1 MIRKLTV
8 ALTLLTLIV
17 FAPMFRGFND
27 SAITLA
33 AQQSGA
39 QEEVVY
45 ACPMHPEVTSKRA
58 GERCPKCGMDLR
70 ARSAEDA
77 ANTSGAGGSAAA
89 DAAGNNA
96 NEASNGKAIS
106 SPRIPDTTVYDQN
119 GRQLKFYTDLVKG
132 KTVAI
137 NFIFTTCTAVCPP
150 LTATF
155 RRVQQGLAERMG
167 RDIEL
172 ISISVDPTTDVPE
185 RLKSFS
191 EKFKAG
197 PGWTFV
203 TGSKPE
209 IDRLLQALG
218 GYVSNKT
225 DHTPLLLIGND
236 AAGFWTRTYGL
247 SPPSQIINIINEA
260 ANKRA
265 TPTADSSS
273 REQPTTVSPGSKPS
287 SDEAA
292 AKYFPNTTLLT
303 QDNRPVRFY
312 DDLLKGKVV
321 LINFVFT
328 TCKGVCSPMTANL
341 AKVQKHL
348 GERVGR
354 DVLMISISVDPETD
368 TPAVLKK
375 YADQFKAQPG
385 WYFLTGEKKNV
396 DWVLY
401 KLGGYVED
409 KQQHNSTLIIGNVA
423 KGEWMKVMAM
433 SNPAEIAGAVTKMI
447 DAN

>member
-1 MIRKLTV
+1 MIRKLIV
-8 ALTLLTLIV
+8 ALTLFILII
-17 FAPMFRGFND
+17 FAPMFRGFGD
-27 SAITLA
+27 AALAQA
-33 AQQSGA
+33 AQQGGA
-39 QEEVVY
+39 QEVVY
-45 ACPMHPEVTSKRA
+45 ACPMHPEVTSKSA
-58 GERCPKCGMDLR
+58 GRCPKCGMDLKV
-70 ARSAEDA
+70 RSAEDWTNMA
-77 ANTSGAGGSAAA
+77 GAGGSASNAA
-89 DAAGNNA
+89 ANNA
-96 NEASNGKAIS
+96 NDANSGKAIS

-119 GRQLKFYTDLVKG
+119 GRKLKFYTDLVKG

-137 NFIFTTCTAVCPP
+137 NFIFTTCTGVCPP
-150 LTATF
+150 LSATF

-167 RDIEL
+167 RDMEL
-172 ISISVDPTTDVPE
+172 ISISVDPATDVPE
-185 RLKSFS
+185 RLKTFS

-209 IDRLLQALG
+209 IDRLLEALG
-218 GYVSNKT
+218 GYVSNKN

-247 SPPSQIINIINEA
+247 APPSQIINLINEA
-260 ANKRA
+260 ANKPR
-265 TPTADSSS
+265 TPSAENS
-273 REQPTTVSPGSKPS
+273 REQPATQSPASKLAT
-287 SDEAA
+287 DEAA
-292 AKYFPNTTLLT
+292 AKYFSNTILLT

-341 AKVQKHL
+341 AKVQKQL

-354 DVLMISISVDPETD
+354 DVLMLSISVDPETD
-368 TPAVLKK
+368 TPAVLKR
-375 YADQFKAQPG
+375 YADTFKAQPG

-423 KGEWMKVMAM
+423 TGEWMKVLAM
-433 SNPAEIAGAVTKMI
+433 SNPQEIASAVTKLLA
-447 DAN
+447 AN

>member
-8 ALTLLTLIV
+8 ALTLLTPII
-17 FAPMFRGFND
+17 FAPVFRGAD
-27 SAITLA
+27 HA
-33 AQQSGA
+33 ATAEAAQQQSGA
-39 QEEVVY
+39 QEAVVY
-45 ACPMHPEVTSKRA
+45 ACPMHPEVTSKSA
-58 GERCPKCGMDLR
+58 GRCPKCGMDLR
-70 ARSAEDA
+70 VRNAKDE
-77 ANTSGAGGSAAA
+77 TSAGGPTVSAG
-89 DAAGNNA
+89 GNNA
-96 NEASNGKAIS
+96 SEASSGKAIR
-106 SPRIPDTTVYDQN
+106 SPRIPDTTVYDQH
-119 GRQLKFYTDLVKG
+119 GRKLKFYTDLVKG

-137 NFIFTTCTAVCPP
+137 NFIFTTCTGVCPP
-150 LTATF
+150 LSATF

-167 RDIEL
+167 RDMEL

-209 IDRLLQALG
+209 IDRLLEALG

-236 AAGFWTRTYGL
+236 AAGYWTRAYGL
-247 SPPSQIINIINEA
+247 SPPSQIINLINEA
-260 ANKRA
+260 ANKGG
-265 TPTADSSS
+265 TPPAAAENS
-273 REQPTTVSPGSKPS
+273 REQPVAASSAGRTA

-292 AKYFPNTTLLT
+292 AKYFTNTILLT

-321 LINFVFT
+321 LINFLFT

-354 DVLMISISVDPETD
+354 DVRMISISVDPETD

-375 YADQFKAQPG
+375 YAGNFKAQPG

-409 KQQHNSTLIIGNVA
+409 KEQHNSTLIIGNVA
-423 KGEWMKVMAM
+423 KGEWVKVLAM
-433 SNPAEIAGAVTKMI
+433 SNPAEIAGAVTKLL

>member
-1 MIRKLTV
+1 MIGKLAV
-8 ALTLLTLIV
+8 ALTLLTLII
-17 FAPMFRGFND
+17 FAPVSPGFDNV
-27 SAITLA
+27 APVKA
-33 AQQSGA
+33 AQQSKA

-45 ACPMHPEVTSKRA
+45 ACPMHPEVTSKSA
-58 GERCPKCGMDLR
+58 GRCPKCGMDLR
-70 ARSAEDA
+70 VRSAEDA
-77 ANTSGAGGSAAA
+77 TNMAGAGGAAA
-89 DAAGNNA
+89 AAGNNA
-96 NEASNGKAIS
+96 NSGASNGRAIT

-119 GRQLKFYTDLVKG
+119 GRRLKFYTDLVKG

-137 NFIFTTCTAVCPP
+137 NFIFTTCTGVCPP

-155 RRVQQGLAERMG
+155 RRVQQGLGERMG
-167 RDIEL
+167 RDMEL
-172 ISISVDPTTDVPE
+172 ISISVDPATDVPE

-209 IDRLLQALG
+209 IDRLLEALG
-218 GYVSNKT
+218 GYVSDKN

-247 SPPSQIINIINEA
+247 APPSQIINLIKEA
-260 ANKRA
+260 ANKSGTTRA
-265 TPTADSSS
+265 ENV
-273 REQPTTVSPGSKPS
+273 REQPATQSAGSKPS
-287 SDEAA
+287 PDEAA
-292 AKYFPNTTLLT
+292 AKYFPNTILLT

-321 LINFVFT
+321 LINFMFA
-328 TCKGVCSPMTANL
+328 TCKGVCAPMTANL

-348 GERVGR
+348 GERMGR

-375 YADQFKAQPG
+375 YADNFKAQPG

-423 KGEWMKVMAM
+423 TGEWMKMLAM
-433 SNPAEIAGAVTKMI
+433 SNPTEIASAVTKLI

>member
-1 MIRKLTV
+1 MISKLAVT
-8 ALTLLTLIV
+8 LTLLTPVI
-17 FAPMFRGFND
+17 FAPALACFNGA
-27 SAITLA
+27 SLTHA
-33 AQQSGA
+33 APQQRRA
-39 QEEVVY
+39 QEVLY
-45 ACPMHPEVTSKRA
+45 ACPMHPEVTSRRA
-58 GERCPKCGMDLR
+58 GRCPKCGMDLR
-70 ARSAEDA
+70 VRSAEDETNRA
-77 ANTSGAGGSAAA
+77 GASQPAATAGGNANDEANTGSAI
-89 DAAGNNA
+89 
-96 NEASNGKAIS
+96 K

-119 GRQLKFYTDLVKG
+119 GRKLRFYTDLVRG

-137 NFIFTTCTAVCPP
+137 NFIFTTCTGVCPP

-155 RRVQQGLAERMG
+155 RRVQQGLGERMG
-167 RDIEL
+167 RDMEL
-172 ISISVDPTTDVPE
+172 ISISVDPATDVPE

-209 IDRLLQALG
+209 IDRLLGALG
-218 GYVSNKT
+218 GYVSDKN

-236 AAGFWTRTYGL
+236 AAGFWTRAYGL
-247 SPPSQIINIINEA
+247 SPPSQIIKLINEA
-260 ANKRA
+260 ANRSGAARAENSLEQRA
-265 TPTADSSS
+265 TA
-273 REQPTTVSPGSKPS
+273 SPEHKPATE
-287 SDEAA
+287 EAA
-292 AKYFPNTTLLT
+292 AKYFTNTILLT

-312 DDLLKGKVV
+312 EDLLKGKVV
-321 LINFVFT
+321 LINFLFT

-348 GERVGR
+348 GARVGR

-375 YADQFKAQPG
+375 YADTFKAQQG

-423 KGEWMKVMAM
+423 TGEWMKVLAM
-433 SNPAEIAGAVTKMI
+433 SNPAEIASAVNNLL